1 MKNATLILGLGLC
14 TSAYGCDSNPKCEE
28 LAAHVTKVLSSEKGG
43 DIPQEAKDK
52 ATKDIVG
59 ACNSE
64 APPAE
69 LLDCAFKA
77 ETRAAL
83 VECDKLVK
91 DEE

>member
-14 TSAYGCDSNPKCEE
+14 TFVFGCGDSNPKCDE
-28 LAAHVTKVLSSEKGG
+28 LAAHITKVLSTENGG
-43 DIPQEAKDK
+43 DVPQEAKDK

-69 LLDCAFKA
+69 LLECALKA
-77 ETRAAL
+77 QSKAAL
-83 VECDKLVK
+83 EACDELAKK
-91 DEE
+91 E

>member
-14 TSAYGCDSNPKCEE
+14 SLAVGCGEGNPKCDA
-28 LAAHVTKVLSSEKGG
+28 LADHVTKVLSTEKGG

-64 APPAE
+64 APPAAVLE
-69 LLDCAFKA
+69 CAMKA
-77 ETRAAL
+77 ETKAAL
-83 VECDKLVK
+83 VECDKLAA
-91 DEE
+91 EE

>member
-1 MKNATLILGLGLC
+1 MKNATLNLGLGLC
-14 TSAYGCDSNPKCEE
+14 TSVLGCGDSNPKCDE
-28 LAAHVTKVLSSEKGG
+28 LAAHVTKVLSTEKGG

-69 LLDCAFKA
+69 LLDCALKA
-77 ETRAAL
+77 ETKAAL
-83 VECDKLVK
+83 VACDKLAK
-91 DEE
+91 AE

>member
-14 TSAYGCDSNPKCEE
+14 TLVFGCGDSNPKCDE
-28 LAAHVTKVLSSEKGG
+28 LAAHVTKVLSTEKGG

-52 ATKDIVG
+52 ATKDILG

-69 LLDCAFKA
+69 VLDCALKA
-77 ETRAAL
+77 QSRAEL
-83 VECDKLVK
+83 VACDPVVK
-91 DEE
+91 EE